1 MPPPRPRGA
10 AGGRPLSDFRCA
22 AASLLREDSLAGTA
36 STVRAYL
43 LVENAGPWG
52 VDALRDSR
60 LPADVLRALRE
71 RTRDARVRPLL
82 VRRPDRAARPAPGE
96 PVHVF
101 AAYVDRAAPWLE
113 TGTVASPEELLDLDV
128 EALGRGGSAG
138 LARTDQPMICV
149 CTHGRHD
156 ACCAERGRPVAREMA
171 KEHPDHTWEV
181 SHVGGDRFAANVL
194 VLPEGL
200 YYGRVPA
207 EGAADLAARHLRR
220 DVDLDLLRGRSSSP
234 FAAQVA
240 EVALRRHLGSTD
252 LDAVRLVSVRRDD
265 DLDEVVLDVRGAGYQ
280 VLVRRSAGE
289 AAQLTCRAVRTSPLP
304 RLEVQAIRP
313 L

>member
-1 MPPPRPRGA
+1 MPPTGPRGP
-10 AGGRPLSDFRCA
+10 AGGLALSDFRCA
-22 AASLLREDSLAGTA
+22 AASLLREDPLAGTA

-43 LVENAGPWG
+43 LVENPGPWG

-60 LPADVLRALRE
+60 LPANVLRVLRE
-71 RTRDARVRPLL
+71 RTREARVRPLL
-82 VRRPDRAARPAPGE
+82 VRRPARAARPAPGE

-101 AAYVDRAAPWLE
+101 AANADRGAPWLE
-113 TGTVASPEELLDLDV
+113 TGTVAAPEELLDLDL
-128 EALGRGGSAG
+128 EALGRGGSPG

-171 KEHPDHTWEV
+171 KEHPAHTWEV
-181 SHVGGDRFAANVL
+181 SHIGGDRFAANVL

-207 EGAADLAARHLRR
+207 EGAADLASRHLRR
-220 DVDLDLLRGRSSSP
+220 EVDLDLLRGRSSSP
-234 FAAQVA
+234 FAAQAA
-240 EVALRRHLGSTD
+240 EVALRRRLGNTD
-252 LDAVRLVSVRRDD
+252 LDAVRLVSFDRDGDLAEVGLDVQGTGYRVRVRRTSGD
-265 DLDEVVLDVRGAGYQ
+265 
-280 VLVRRSAGE
+280 

-304 RLEVQAIRP
+304 ELTVEEIR
-313 L
+313 